1 MLIMYGYVTAKRFI
15 IVSSSTGKRPK
26 ISLGELNLP
35 LGREVPGES
44 KSKTKRYYPSTIT
57 EKAKPIEGYV
67 AFYKVKNYGLNTC
80 PHSR

>member
-1 MLIMYGYVTAKRFI
+1 MLIMYDYVTAKRFI

-44 KSKTKRYYPSTIT
+44 KSKNKKGIILRQSRRKRNRS
-57 EKAKPIEGYV
+57 KAMWHFI
-67 AFYKVKNYGLNTC
+67 
-80 PHSR
+80 R